1 MKKYKMSFPSRI
13 ILAVASLSLIA
24 TYFLPVW
31 FIFLIA
37 PQYPEGLTMNI
48 WLNKL
53 TGQVE
58 IINGLNHYIGMKHIS
73 AEMFP
78 EFNFLVYI
86 VAFFILFGLAVA
98 ITGSRKLLISYLI
111 LTVVGGA
118 LAIYDFYTWG
128 YEYGHNLDPKAA
140 IQVPGLSY
148 QPPTFGHKKLLNFD
162 AYSYPEKGGW
172 VIIIVSLCFIL
183 VWLYESFKHKKGK
196 NVPHIAGIKT
206 VSSVAFV
213 AALFFSSCTT
223 APEKFNYGKDVCA
236 DCSMTIM
243 DPKFGAEII
252 TKKGKIFKF
261 DDAHCIVNFIKS
273 GKVKQLDIK
282 QTLFIDYN
290 HSDKFLTAESSSFVV
305 SAQLKSPMNSNAA
318 AFPTRDEAEQVAQKT
333 GGEVRSWSDLL
344 AATVNHHH

>member
-1 MKKYKMSFPSRI
+1 MSTNRMSLPSRI
-13 ILAVASLSLIA
+13 IVGIASLTLIS

-31 FIFLIA
+31 FIYLIA

-53 TGQVE
+53 TGQVD

-73 AEMFP
+73 VEMFP

-86 VAFFILFGLAVA
+86 VGFFILFGLVVA
-98 ITGSRKLLISYLI
+98 ITGNRKLLLSYLI

-118 LAIYDFYTWG
+118 LAVYDFYKWG

-162 AYSYPEKGGW
+162 AYSYPDTGGW
-172 VIIIVSLCFIL
+172 IIIGVSICFFL
-183 VWLYESFKHKKGK
+183 VWFLEWYKQRKQTRIPLAFDT
-196 NVPHIAGIKT
+196 KT
-206 VSSVAFV
+206 ISSVALLSFI
-213 AALFFSSCTT
+213 LLGSCATG
-223 APEKFNYGKDVCA
+223 PEKFNYGKDICA

-252 TKKGKIFKF
+252 TNKGKVFKF
-261 DDAHCIVNFIKS
+261 DDAHCIVNFIKA
-273 GKVKQLDIK
+273 GKVKQQDIK

-290 HSDKFLTAESSSFVV
+290 NSDNFLNAESSAFVI
-305 SAQLKSPMNSNAA
+305 SPQLKSPMNSNVA
-318 AFPTRDEAEQVAQKT
+318 AFSTKEKAEQVAQKT
-333 GGEVRSWSDLL
+333 GGEMRSWSDLS
-344 AATVNHHH
+344 AATVKNNH